1 MQLNQQRNIHQLLNK
16 KLIIRGFKMKLFNLR
31 IVCLLIAVILL
42 SGCSSSPLLL
52 AVPEQVSYN
61 DELKIAQISQQLSQK
76 NIDTVT
82 RMQLIFERGIVYDSL
97 GFKAFAQIDFSTLLG
112 YSADIP
118 DIYNFL
124 GTYALR
130 EGDFDVALMSFNTT
144 LEIDP
149 AYAYAYLNRAIT
161 LYRTGHYQSANR
173 DALQF
178 YQYDVNEP
186 IRLLWLYL
194 IENEIDKKTA
204 LNMLQDRYNRLN
216 DKSIYSSHIVAFYLG
231 KINESKLMQ
240 NLQQGV
246 ESNRQL
252 AERLCEAYFYLGKY
266 YQSKGDNERAKM
278 LFKYALAN
286 NIYNF
291 VEHQQAL
298 YEMKLLEEK

>member
-1 MQLNQQRNIHQLLNK
+1 
-16 KLIIRGFKMKLFNLR
+16 MKLFNLR
-31 IVCLLIAVILL
+31 TVCCFLLTVALL
-42 SGCSSSPLLL
+42 SGCSNSQYLL
-52 AVPEQVSYN
+52 AVPEQVSYD
-61 DELKIAQISQQLSQK
+61 DELKIAQLSQQLSQK
-76 NIDTVT
+76 DLDTVT

-97 GFKAFAQIDFSTLLG
+97 GFKAFAQSDFSYLLG
-112 YSADIP
+112 FNPEIP

-130 EGDFDVALMSFNTT
+130 DGNFDEALTSFNTA
-144 LEIDP
+144 LELDP
-149 AYAYAYLNRAIT
+149 SYAYAYLNRAIT
-161 LYRTGHYQSANR
+161 LYRTGHYQAAKR

-186 IRLLWLYL
+186 IRILWLYL
-194 IENEIDKKTA
+194 IEKET
-204 LNMLQDRYNRLN
+204 N
-216 DKSIYSSHIVAFYLG
+216 DKVAQNELQQRYDLINDKTIYSGNIIAFYLG
-231 KINESKLMQ
+231 KISESKLMQ

-246 ESNRQL
+246 ENNRQL

-286 NIYNF
+286 NIYNY

-298 YEMKLLEEK
+298 YEIKLLEEKEK

>member
-1 MQLNQQRNIHQLLNK
+1 MRLY
-16 KLIIRGFKMKLFNLR
+16 NLR
-31 IVCLLIAVILL
+31 IICFLLAVILL
-42 SGCSSSPLLL
+42 SGCSNSLPVL
-52 AVPEQVSYN
+52 AVPEQVSYE
-61 DELKIAQISQQLSQK
+61 DELKIAQLSQQLSQ
-76 NIDTVT
+76 NDIDTIT

-97 GFKAFAQIDFSTLLG
+97 GFKAFAYSDFTHLL
-112 YSADIP
+112 SFNPEIP
-118 DIYNFL
+118 DLYNFL
-124 GTYALR
+124 GNYALR
-130 EGDFDVALMSFNTT
+130 DGDFDSALASFNTT
-144 LEIDP
+144 LELDP

-161 LYRTGHYQSANR
+161 LYRTGHYQSADR

-186 IRLLWLYL
+186 IRILWLYL
-194 IENEIDKKTA
+194 IEKEIDNKVA
-204 LNMLQDRYNRLN
+204 QHELQKRYDLLN
-216 DKSIYSSHIVAFYLG
+216 DKTIYSSDIVAFYLG

-298 YEMKLLEEK
+298 YEMKLLEEKEK

>member
-1 MQLNQQRNIHQLLNK
+1 
-16 KLIIRGFKMKLFNLR
+16 MKLFNLKT
-31 IVCLLIAVILL
+31 VCCFLLAVALL
-42 SGCSSSPLLL
+42 SGCSNSQYLL
-52 AVPEQVSYN
+52 AVPEQVSYD
-61 DELKIAQISQQLSQK
+61 DELKIAQISQQLSRK

-97 GFKAFAQIDFSTLLG
+97 GFKAFAQSDFSYLLG
-112 YSADIP
+112 FNPEVP

-130 EGDFDVALMSFNTT
+130 EGNFDEALTSFNTA
-144 LEIDP
+144 LELDSS
-149 AYAYAYLNRAIT
+149 YAYAYLNRAIT
-161 LYRTGHYQSANR
+161 LYRTGHYQAAKL

-186 IRLLWLYL
+186 IRILWLYL
-194 IENEIDKKTA
+194 IEKETNDKVAQNE
-204 LNMLQDRYNRLN
+204 LQKRYNLIN
-216 DKSIYSSHIVAFYLG
+216 DKTIYSGNIIAFYLG
-231 KINESKLMQ
+231 KISESKLMQ

-246 ESNRQL
+246 ENNRQL

-286 NIYNF
+286 NIYNY

-298 YEMKLLEEK
+298 YEMKLLEEKEK

>member
-1 MQLNQQRNIHQLLNK
+1 M
-16 KLIIRGFKMKLFNLR
+16 GLFNLR
-31 IVCLLIAVILL
+31 TVYCFLLAVILL
-42 SGCSSSPLLL
+42 SGCSNSQPLL
-52 AVPEQVSYN
+52 AVPEQVSYD
-61 DELKIAQISQQLSQK
+61 DELKIAQISQQLSRK
-76 NIDTVT
+76 DLDTVT

-97 GFKAFAQIDFSTLLG
+97 GFKAFAQSDFSYLLNFNPE
-112 YSADIP
+112 IP

-130 EGDFDVALMSFNTT
+130 EGNFDEALTSFNTT
-144 LEIDP
+144 LELDP
-149 AYAYAYLNRAIT
+149 TYAYAYLNRAIT
-161 LYRTGHYQSANR
+161 LYRTGHYQAAER

-186 IRLLWLYL
+186 IRILWLYL
-194 IENEIDKKTA
+194 IEKENDNKAAQNE
-204 LNMLQDRYNRLN
+204 LQKRYDLIN
-216 DKSIYSSHIVAFYLG
+216 DKTIYSGNIIAFYLG
-231 KINESKLMQ
+231 KINESRLMQ

-246 ESNRQL
+246 ENNRQL

-286 NIYNF
+286 NIYNY

-298 YEMKLLEEK
+298 YEIKLLEEKEK